1 MALSLLFLIGLV
13 LVLALALQPLLQ
25 SLRRARLRRRPLPSA
40 WRRIL
45 RRRVPLVARLPADQQ
60 LRLKGLMQVFLA
72 EKPIIGCAGLAVSEE
87 MRVVI
92 AAQAC
97 LPLLGRTRGYYP
109 KLGQVLLYP
118 GAFIVERAAPLPG
131 GVQQEQRRALA
142 GESWSQGQVI
152 LSWQDVL
159 DGAAD
164 ARDGRNVVVHEFAHQ
179 LDQLKGQANGAPPL
193 ADRLAQRRWSRVMQT
208 EFERLRQTLAEGR
221 RSLLDPYAASEPA
234 EFFAVASEHY
244 FEQGAQLAQQ
254 HPQLYRE
261 LAGFYG
267 VNTAAWLP

>member
-1 MALSLLFLIGLV
+1 MALTLLFLLG
-13 LVLALALQPLLQ
+13 LALVATLAAAPWWR
-25 SLRRARLRRRPLPSA
+25 SMRRARLRRQPMPAA

-45 RRRVPLVARLPADQQ
+45 RRRVPLVARLPADLQ

-72 EKPIIGCAGLAVSEE
+72 EKPIVGCAGLQVSEE

-97 LPLLGRTRGYYP
+97 LPLLGRTRDYYP

-118 GAFIVERAAPLPG
+118 GAFVVDRPAPLPG

-152 LSWQDVL
+152 LSWADVL
-159 DGAAD
+159 AGAQDPGDGQ
-164 ARDGRNVVVHEFAHQ
+164 NVVIHEFAHQ
-179 LDQLKGQANGAPPL
+179 LDQVKGFANGAPPL
-193 ADRLAQRRWSRVMQT
+193 PDAAAYRRWSRALQL
-208 EFERLRQTLAEGR
+208 EYEALRERVAVGAPG
-221 RSLLDPYAASEPA
+221 LLNPYGATDPA
-234 EFFAVASEHY
+234 EFFAVASECF
-244 FEQGAQLAQQ
+244 FEQGLELSRQ
-254 HPQLYRE
+254 HPALYAE

-267 VNTAAWLP
+267 VQSNSW

>member
-1 MALSLLFLIGLV
+1 MALNLLFLIGLV

-72 EKPIIGCAGLAVSEE
+72 EKPIIGCAGLVVSEE

-109 KLGQVLLYP
+109 KLAQVLLYP
-118 GAFIVERAAPLPG
+118 GAFMVERAAPLPG

-142 GESWSQGQVI
+142 GESWSLGQVI

-164 ARDGRNVVVHEFAHQ
+164 ARDGRNLVVHEFAHQ
-179 LDQLKGQANGAPPL
+179 LDQLTGQANGAPPL

-208 EFERLRQTLAEGR
+208 EFEHLRQTLAEGR

-244 FEQGAQLAQQ
+244 FEQGALLAQR